1 MKKVGLLLLFF
12 TLFLAGCGTSK
23 NNTTASNLEEQLD
36 EKNRGQVPLLIKIR
50 KLPGITLKNGVP
62 VVVKAAAS
70 TSQYD
75 NSEPLYVL
83 NGQIIGNSFR
93 SIDQIVDNFNVKK
106 VKLLTGP
113 DASIYGAQGAKGVIE
128 ITTYQ

>member
-1 MKKVGLLLLFF
+1 M
-12 TLFLAGCGTSK
+12 LFLVVLAVTTLVSCGTAKDNSG
-23 NNTTASNLEEQLD
+23 ASNLNEELS
-36 EKNRGQVPLLIKIR
+36 EKNRGQIPLLTKIR
-50 KLPGITLKNGVP
+50 QLPGISLQNGVP
-62 VVVKAAAS
+62 VVVKAAAI

-106 VKLLTGP
+106 IKLLTGP
-113 DASIYGAQGAKGVIE
+113 DASIYGTQGAKGVIE
-128 ITTYQ
+128 ITTF